1 MTSRSSCLD
10 LTLIRENFKRF
21 WPIMAGGFLF
31 WIVCGPFALAL
42 GGRPYSYGMMR
53 TILRHI
59 NPAPIMLN
67 IILPVALAVAVFS

>member
-31 WIVCGPFALAL
+31 WIVCGPFAPS
-42 GGRPYSYGMMR
+42 GRTQASTENER
-53 TILRHI
+53 SI
-59 NPAPIMLN
+59 A
-67 IILPVALAVAVFS
+67 